1 MGIQQPQGYHIMPRK
16 SRQEESGADEMPENF
31 SELQPIVKQF
41 VDRMRTIE
49 HEETTLRESKKEL
62 VEELSQKLD
71 TKTLKLA
78 LRFMDLKKKVQH
90 KHHFDM
96 FVELLERDE

>member
-1 MGIQQPQGYHIMPRK
+1 MICISNPTGYSYMPRR
-16 SRQEESGADEMPENF
+16 SQYSEPDAMPDNF
-31 SELQPIVKQF
+31 NDLKPIVSEF
-41 VDRMRTIE
+41 VSRMRTLE
-49 HEETTLRESKKEL
+49 NEEQLLRESKKEL
-62 VEELSQKLD
+62 VEEYSEKLD

-78 LRFMDLKKKVQH
+78 LRFMDLKKKIQH